1 MYKTYFNYGA
11 MSSGKTLQ
19 LLSAVINY
27 RMKNANV
34 YIMSPVQDDRA
45 GIGVIKTR
53 VEGMKPVKVDF
64 IISEFNND
72 LKHFLEQAYNN
83 NAILF
88 IDECQF
94 VDYKIVKQMVDY
106 CRDLEETH
114 QHHAPY
120 FKIMAYGLLTD
131 FNNKLFEGTRAWLE
145 EADSMRQ
152 LKSSCAIE
160 NCDNNPT
167 CNILNPK
174 IAEQAREEGTNT
186 VIGSDAYMSVC
197 SYHYHLLMNKW
208 KQN

>member
-27 RMKNANV
+27 KMKNANV
-34 YIMSPVQDDRA
+34 LIMSPAKDNRA
-45 GIGVIKTR
+45 GVGVIKTR
-53 VEGMKPVKVDF
+53 VKGMAPIKVDY
-64 IISEFNND
+64 IVTDFNDD
-72 LKHFLEQAYNN
+72 LKKFLHKAYDN
-83 NAILF
+83 NAIIF

-94 VDYKIVKQMVDY
+94 LSYQTVKNMINY

-114 QHHAPY
+114 KHKSPY

-131 FNNKLFEGTRAWLE
+131 FNNQLFDGTKAWVE

-152 LKSSCAIE
+152 LKSSCAIP
-160 NCDNNPT
+160 NCDRNPT

-174 IAEQAREEGTNT
+174 IAKKAREKGTNT
-186 VIGSDAYMSVC
+186 IIGDNVYQSVC
-197 SYHYHLLMNKW
+197 SYHYHLLMKENH
-208 KQN
+208 